1 LTVAISTPSMVIET
15 GAFSPVGVPGHYT
28 LGVPATA
35 KPPLRR
41 DAQRNRDRILAA
53 TRAAF
58 QERGLEVGVDE
69 IARRAGVGMGTLYRH
84 FPNKDALVD
93 AVVDAR
99 FAELTAAAEEALE
112 AEDAWD
118 GFAGFLA
125 AAVRLQATDRG
136 FKDALAARGRDE
148 RRVKAARRRL
158 HMVVERLVVRGRD
171 EGALRPDLAIED
183 VTVLLWATGRIVE
196 RTADLVPDQ
205 AARFLAMHLDALRPE
220 AAREPLPAGPLSA
233 RQLQR
238 ALQTAPARR
247 RAES

>member
-1 LTVAISTPSMVIET
+1 MRSGSLRLMIASNRSRC
-15 GAFSPVGVPGHYT
+15 SVPWDERPT
-28 LGVPATA
+28 LAAVPPTA

-84 FPNKDALVD
+84 FPNKDALID

-112 AEDAWD
+112 AHDAWD
-118 GFAGFLA
+118 GFAGFLG

-148 RRVKAARRRL
+148 RRVKAARSRL
-158 HMVVERLVVRGRD
+158 QTVVDRLVARGRE
-171 EGALRPDLAIED
+171 EGAVRPDLATED
-183 VTVLLWATGRIVE
+183 VTVLL
-196 RTADLVPDQ
+196 
-205 AARFLAMHLDALRPE
+205 
-220 AAREPLPAGPLSA
+220 
-233 RQLQR
+233 
-238 ALQTAPARR
+238 
-247 RAES
+247 

>member
-1 LTVAISTPSMVIET
+1 VSSTT
-15 GAFSPVGVPGHYT
+15 
-28 LGVPATA
+28 

-69 IARRAGVGMGTLYRH
+69 IARRAEVGMGTLYRH
-84 FPNKDALVD
+84 FPNKDALID

-99 FAELTAAAEEALE
+99 FAELTAAAEAALE

-118 GFAGFLA
+118 GFAGFLDT
-125 AAVRLQATDRG
+125 AVRLQATDRG

-158 HMVVERLVVRGRD
+158 HTVVGRLVARGRE
-171 EGALRPDLAIED
+171 EGAVRPDLATED

-205 AARFLAMHLDALRPE
+205 AARFLAMHLDGLRPA
-220 AAREPLPAGPLSA
+220 AAREALPAEPLTP

-238 ALQTAPARR
+238 ALQAPPARR
-247 RAES
+247 RADA